1 MTAHITKTKGG
12 YELAISPTFSAR
24 DWVNLYRVADK
35 RQARAIAKQ
44 HGAKP
49 WNF

>member
-1 MTAHITKTKGG
+1 MLYAHYTTGKQPTVRITPQVRPVDGTIYPVKG
-12 YELAISPTFSAR
+12 
-24 DWVNLYRVADK
+24 K
-35 RQARAIAKQ
+35 REANAIAKQ